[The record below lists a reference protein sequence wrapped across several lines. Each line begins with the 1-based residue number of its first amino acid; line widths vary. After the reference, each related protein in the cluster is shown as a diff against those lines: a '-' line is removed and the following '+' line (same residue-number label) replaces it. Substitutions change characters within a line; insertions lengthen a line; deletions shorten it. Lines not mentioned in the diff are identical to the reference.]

1 MAELG
6 DAVEKCGGVMT
17 PDSNSTERNRKEKEP
32 ASSLED
38 RDTIIV
44 SRAWNIRGG
53 H

>member
-32 ASSLED
+32 AGSISLED
-38 RDTIIV
+38 RDTIIESEV
-44 SRAWNIRGG
+44 EHGT
-53 H
+53 